1 MYYEVIGDKG
11 GEFMEKELTKYFK
24 KHTVCV
30 TFLIILSFVI
40 LFFGEYYL
48 YRNQMKLN
56 KMISEGFMQLK
67 EVNKPII
74 VSPTESLIN
83 KK

>member
-1 MYYEVIGDKG
+1 
-11 GEFMEKELTKYFK
+11 MEKEITKYFK
-24 KHTVCV
+24 KHTVCI

-67 EVNKPII
+67 EVNKPVV
-74 VSPTESLIN
+74 VSPTESLI
-83 KK
+83 K